1 VSDDE
6 RLCPSARC
14 EPGAILLGIVGA
26 DGVVGYVRPQI
37 DVDEEFVATAHQGR
51 SPEKRFRFASR
62 CVEAKCMQWTGSRC
76 GVIDKVLDRQER
88 GELPAAEL
96 PACTI
101 RQECRWYAQSGSR
114 ACTVCPF
121 VVTDTL
127 PDGTTMR
134 EVQLPAGAELPVG
147 EAVPAT

>member
-1 VSDDE
+1 MSDEE

-37 DVDEEFVATAHQGR
+37 DVDEEFVSTAAQGR

-62 CVEAKCMQWTGSRC
+62 CVEDKCMQWTGSRC
-76 GVIDKVLDRQER
+76 GVIDKVLERQER
-88 GELPAAEL
+88 GELPSADL

-101 RQECRWYAQSGSR
+101 RQECRWHAQSGPR

-134 EVQLPAGAELPVG
+134 EAQLPVGAELPLG
-147 EAVPAT
+147 EAVPAG